1 MTARIDHGITYGTI
15 ILDGAPYQLDN
26 NVWVVGDD
34 EECIVIDAPHDVDG
48 IMAVVGERRVVAIV
62 CTHAHGDHVA
72 VAPALRERTGAP
84 ILVHP
89 AERELWAASNPDTGW
104 DRDLADGDVLAIAGT
119 DLHVLHTPGHT
130 FGAVCLYVPAMG
142 CVFTGDTL
150 FEGGPGATGRPF
162 SDRATIEKS
171 IRDKLFTLPAK
182 TVVHTGH
189 GPDTTIGAEA
199 ALEARG
205 GW

>member
-15 ILDGAPYQLDN
+15 LLNGTVVPLDN

-34 EECIVIDAPHDVDG
+34 SSCIVIDAPHDVDG
-48 IMAVVGERRVVAIV
+48 ILAVVGDRAVAAIV
-62 CTHAHGDHVA
+62 ATHAHGDHVA

-89 AERELWAASNPDTGW
+89 AERELWALSNPDTTW
-104 DRDLADGDVLAIAGT
+104 DRDLADGDVLTVAGT
-119 DLHVLHTPGHT
+119 QLHVLHTPGHT
-130 FGAVCLYVPAMG
+130 FGAVCLYVPDLG

-162 SDRATIEKS
+162 SDRVLIEKS
-171 IRDKLFTLPAK
+171 IRERLFTLPPE

-189 GPDTTIGAEA
+189 GPSTTIAAEA
-199 ALEARG
+199 ARP
-205 GW
+205 W